1 MIEINKQPF
10 DFSTIF
16 EETCETG
23 WYKHKQPGVKYV
35 VENPYESLIV
45 DIDASNL
52 RQVIQQVAANAA
64 QYTHSGTVRARYDYI
79 GRKLMISIEDTG
91 EGITA
96 EDLKRIYERFM
107 SRSQN
112 GSGLGLSISKELT
125 EQMGG
130 TLEINSDAGL
140 GTTVW
145 ITIPCQ
151 ATEIKRRKFL

>member
-1 MIEINKQPF
+1 
-10 DFSTIF
+10 
-16 EETCETG
+16 
-23 WYKHKQPGVKYV
+23 
-35 VENPYESLIV
+35 
-45 DIDASNL
+45 
-52 RQVIQQVAANAA
+52 
-64 QYTHSGTVRARYDYI
+64 
-79 GRKLMISIEDTG
+79 
-91 EGITA
+91 
-96 EDLKRIYERFM
+96 M